1 MVSIPKK
8 LTVAVVS
15 AALGFMAITAMRGSS
30 DDGLFAN
37 ARESDLVVLLDSL
50 TQRLARLQ
58 SEQADLV
65 AARQDI
71 LAGSDAEA
79 LARTREQLE
88 AIQVVN
94 GTIPVEGP
102 GVVIKILDPSRQ
114 LTYDVAVSLVQELR
128 DAGAEAIEINGIRV
142 NGRTYFG
149 NSKTG
154 KLTVNR
160 RTISSPIQVKAIGS
174 SKTLAVALQIPGGV
188 GDTVA
193 SLGGRFKVTE
203 VDRTVITA
211 TTTVAP

>member
-1 MVSIPKK
+1 MVKIPTK
-8 LTVAVVS
+8 LTVGVVA
-15 AALGFMAITAMRGSS
+15 AALGFMTVTAMRGNE
-30 DDGLFAN
+30 DDALFAN
-37 ARESDLVVLLDSL
+37 TREADLVLLLDSL

-65 AARQDI
+65 TARQDI
-71 LAGSDAEA
+71 LSGTDAEA
-79 LARTREQLE
+79 LARTREQLQ

-94 GTIPVEGP
+94 GTIPVQGP
-102 GVVIKILDPSRQ
+102 GVVVKILDPSRQ

-149 NSKTG
+149 NSRTG
-154 KLTVNR
+154 KLTVNG

-193 SLGGRFKVTE
+193 SLGARFKVTE
-203 VDRTVITA
+203 VDETIITA
-211 TTTVAP
+211 TATVTK

>member
-1 MVSIPKK
+1 MVKIPTK
-8 LTVAVVS
+8 LTVGVVA
-15 AALGFMAITAMRGSS
+15 AALGFMTVTAMRGNE
-30 DDGLFAN
+30 DDALFAN
-37 ARESDLVVLLDSL
+37 TREADLVLLLDSL

-65 AARQDI
+65 TARQDI
-71 LAGSDAEA
+71 LSGTDAEA
-79 LARTREQLE
+79 LARTREQLQ

-94 GTIPVEGP
+94 GTIPVQGP
-102 GVVIKILDPSRQ
+102 GVVVKILDPSRQ

-128 DAGAEAIEINGIRV
+128 DAGAEAIEINGVRV

-149 NSKTG
+149 NSRTG
-154 KLTVNR
+154 KLTVNG

-193 SLGGRFKVTE
+193 SLGARFKVTE
-203 VDRTVITA
+203 VDETIITA
-211 TTTVAP
+211 TATVTK